1 MTRQLRNLVF
11 EGGGVKGVA
20 YVGALEKLEE
30 RNILSEIERVG
41 GTSAGAITALLVG
54 LNYSP
59 EKIRNKM
66 LGLDFSHFL
75 DSCNL
80 PVENVTDYS
89 SWKGLFKKEGFWGWL
104 WVIILFSRLYRN
116 YGLCKGVNARTWLV
130 EIIREKTGLDDPTFK
145 ELYNSKNGDDLRKMY
160 FIGANLSKET
170 SEIYSLED
178 SEDMKV
184 ADAVRISMSFP
195 LAFAPIERNGARVD
209 GGIIRNYPIRLF
221 DKLSYI
227 DGTKDLDENTE
238 IYKNRNHKKNISK
251 KEDKW
256 FINEETL
263 GFRLD
268 SEEEINWFTRN
279 KKPAPNEIDNLW
291 EFLLGFMN
299 TILSVQQSYHRR
311 SQDWERTAY
320 IDTLGIKTLDFDIDE
335 SRKLDLIKSGRKGVE
350 EWFQEYLNSNCT
362 PRRRPLIYRNKK

>member
-1 MTRQLRNLVF
+1 MARQLRNLVF

-20 YVGALEKLEE
+20 YVGALEKLDE
-30 RNILSEIERVG
+30 RNILSDIERVG

-59 EKIRNKM
+59 EKIRDKM
-66 LGLDFSHFL
+66 LKLDFSHFL

-89 SWKGLFKKEGFWGWL
+89 SWKGLFDKEGLWGWL

-116 YGLCKGVNARTWLV
+116 YGLCKGINARKWLV
-130 EIIREKTGLDDPTFK
+130 EIIRDKTDLDDPTFK
-145 ELYNSKNGDDLRKMY
+145 ELYSSKHGVGLRKMY
-160 FIGANLSKET
+160 FIGANLSNET

-178 SEDMKV
+178 TEKMKV

-195 LAFAPIERNGARVD
+195 LAFTPIENNGASVD

-221 DKLSYI
+221 DKVRYI
-227 DGTKDLDENTE
+227 EGTKNLDKNTE
-238 IYKNRNHKKNISK
+238 IYKDRNGRENITR
-251 KEDKW
+251 KENKW
-256 FINEETL
+256 FRNEETL

-268 SEEEINWFTRN
+268 SEEEIDWFTRN
-279 KKPAPNEIDNLW
+279 KKPKPDEIDNIW
-291 EFLLGFMN
+291 EFSLGFIN

-311 SQDWERTAY
+311 TQDWERTAY
-320 IDTLGIKTLDFDIDE
+320 IETLGVRTLDFDLDR
-335 SRKLDLIKSGRKGVE
+335 SKKLDLIEEGRRGV
-350 EWFQEYLNSNCT
+350 
-362 PRRRPLIYRNKK
+362 KKWLQRHYDKKCKLRHRVLRYQIKK